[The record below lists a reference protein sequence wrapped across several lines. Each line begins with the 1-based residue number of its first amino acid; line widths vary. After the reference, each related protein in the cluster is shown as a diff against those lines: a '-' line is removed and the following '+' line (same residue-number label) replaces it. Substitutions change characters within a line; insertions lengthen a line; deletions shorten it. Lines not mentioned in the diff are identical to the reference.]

1 MDFIPKS
8 CSSSIIIV
16 FLWSL
21 ITVVIFS
28 SCDGIQS
35 VHQRA
40 SVLSGINIPETVKV
54 DSSSSATAPNGNSDF
69 TAVFSYNDSLKSYF
83 LKKASQQHYQFIN
96 DADQLVVPDFMTR
109 YYSTGDSLFYLI
121 LQKSNATGEK
131 RVLINA
137 TRCIIIVN
145 DYEI

>member
-1 MDFIPKS
+1 
-8 CSSSIIIV
+8 
-16 FLWSL
+16 
-21 ITVVIFS
+21 
-28 SCDGIQS
+28 
-35 VHQRA
+35 
-40 SVLSGINIPETVKV
+40 
-54 DSSSSATAPNGNSDF
+54 
-69 TAVFSYNDSLKSYF
+69 
-83 LKKASQQHYQFIN
+83 
-96 DADQLVVPDFMTR
+96 MTR